1 MRFLLSHVHDDKTTD
16 LPVAVEDVAISTLIE
31 RLLREGLVESVNI
44 STTTGDDIIFVKG

>member
-1 MRFLLSHVHDDKTTD
+1 MRFLLSHIHNGKTTD